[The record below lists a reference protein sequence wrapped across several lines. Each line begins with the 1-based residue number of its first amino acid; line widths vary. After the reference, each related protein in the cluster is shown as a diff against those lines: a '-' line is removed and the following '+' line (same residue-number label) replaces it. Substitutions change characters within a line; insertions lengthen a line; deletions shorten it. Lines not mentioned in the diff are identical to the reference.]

1 MLLAALNGS
10 PRRRGNTARL
20 LAHALEAVSGP
31 GIETQVVH
39 ASWALED
46 QDNPFCRQCSDPCLG
61 KCWQGKR
68 LEQAYAVLSRADAL
82 LVGSPVYFGTL
93 SGQLKAFWDK
103 SRVLRRQQALL
114 NAVGGALAVGSS
126 RFGGQEDTLR
136 AIHEIMLV
144 HGMTIVGDGY
154 WEGDCGHHGACAQ
167 KPAATDTQALERAAV
182 LAKRVV
188 EVARATVGLRPTKPE
203 GR

>member
-1 MLLAALNGS
+1 MLLVALNGS

-20 LAHALEAVSGP
+20 LEHALEAVSGP

-39 ASWALED
+39 VSWALED
-46 QDNPFCRQCSDPCLG
+46 QDHPFCHQCSDPCQG

-68 LEQAYAVLSRADAL
+68 LEQAYNVLSRADAL

-114 NAVGGALAVGSS
+114 NVVGGALAVGAS
-126 RFGGQEDTLR
+126 RFGGQENTLR

-144 HGMTIVGDGY
+144 HGMTVIGDGY
-154 WEGDCGHHGACAQ
+154 LEEDCGHHGACAQ
-167 KPAATDTQALERAAV
+167 KPADADTQALERAAI
-182 LAKRVV
+182 LAKRAV
-188 EVARATVGLRPTKPE
+188 EVAVATMGLRHKQD